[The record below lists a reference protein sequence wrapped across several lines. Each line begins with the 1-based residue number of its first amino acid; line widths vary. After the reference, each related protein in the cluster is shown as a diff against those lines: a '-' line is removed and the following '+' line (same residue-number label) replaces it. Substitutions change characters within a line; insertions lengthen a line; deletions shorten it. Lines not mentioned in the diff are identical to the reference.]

1 MGVIATLLPHAGH
14 LQRLRFALRDRH
26 DLVVCDDW
34 PALIHACERHP
45 VRVAVFDFFA
55 KGQASFE
62 QIRFLKQRLPRTTLI
77 AYVVFTADRAHDIFD
92 AGRQGVDGLIIAD
105 EDDAPRS
112 LIAIIEQAESRSLAV
127 VLRRSLHGVNPSVA
141 DAVLLAVTRA
151 HERLS
156 PEGLARLLALPRRTV
171 SERLSGAAFPPPRR
185 LLTWGRLI
193 LAAHL
198 LEDTHRSADRI
209 AVTLDFPSGSAFRN
223 TCQRY
228 LHATPKEIRDRGG
241 AAFVIRMFFREVE
254 STQRARTASRDN
266 RPAARTLAVAV

>member
-1 MGVIATLLPHAGH
+1 
-14 LQRLRFALRDRH
+14 
-26 DLVVCDDW
+26 
-34 PALIHACERHP
+34 
-45 VRVAVFDFFA
+45 
-55 KGQASFE
+55 
-62 QIRFLKQRLPRTTLI
+62 
-77 AYVVFTADRAHDIFD
+77 
-92 AGRQGVDGLIIAD
+92 
-105 EDDAPRS
+105 
-112 LIAIIEQAESRSLAV
+112 
-127 VLRRSLHGVNPSVA
+127 
-141 DAVLLAVTRA
+141 
-151 HERLS
+151 
-156 PEGLARLLALPRRTV
+156 V